1 MGSPVS
7 PIVANLYMEHFE
19 SIALSTAPS
28 APSLWFRYVDDTFV
42 LTHEDDVD
50 SLTSHINN
58 IDDHIRFT
66 TEPET
71 QGKLPFLDLC
81 VTALDD
87 TSTKITIYRKPTHT
101 DQYLNFNSHHPL
113 IHKRSVVCTLTTR
126 AQLYVTTAED
136 RKAEIS
142 HVRNAFR
149 ANNYKEWAL
158 DVPPARSKK
167 QVTTTDKTTTRSTR
181 PTLGLPYIQ
190 GLSEQLSRTYKSHG
204 VYLFHKPSNTIRSM
218 LVHPKDKTPRGN
230 CAAPST
236 TSRVTTTP
244 TTPTLGRRRDPSA
257 FDSRN
262 IVGLINRLG

>member
-1 MGSPVS
+1 MEQRWVLLSLPLWLFCTWNILSPLSYLQLPAHLHCGS
-7 PIVANLYMEHFE
+7 AMYM
-19 SIALSTAPS
+19 
-28 APSLWFRYVDDTFV
+28 
-42 LTHEDDVD
+42 
-50 SLTSHINN
+50 TSHINN
-58 IDDHIRFT
+58 IDDHIQFT

-81 VTALDD
+81 VTVLDD

-101 DQYLNFNSHHPL
+101 DQYLNFNFHHPL
-113 IHKRSVVCTLTTR
+113 IHKRSVVRTLTTR
-126 AQLYVTTAED
+126 AQLYVSTAED

-142 HVRNAFR
+142 HVRKTLR

-181 PTLGLPYIQ
+181 PMIVLPYIQ
-190 GLSEQLSRTYKSHG
+190 GLSGQLSRTYQSHG

-218 LVHPKDKTPRGN
+218 LVHHKDKTPRRN

-236 TSRVTTTP
+236 TSCVTTTP
-244 TTPTLGRRRDPSA
+244 STPKLGRRRDPSA
-257 FDSRN
+257 FDSRD
-262 IVGLINRLG
+262 IVSLINRLG